1 MTLIEAV
8 GFEHYYF
15 SSSSLIFTLYSFA
28 AYKISYFL
36 MLDLLGRG
44 GSLLYVC
51 AC

>member
-51 AC
+51 AY